1 MSERIATT
9 FRVQGGELIRA
20 RSRVLGG
27 DMGSVLI
34 LEFEASD
41 WKNGAAEITA
51 FLDNAEL
58 AAELADA
65 INVVVSA
72 HKKVEAAA

>member
-1 MSERIATT
+1 MSERIATM
-9 FRVQGGELIRA
+9 FNVHGGELIRA
-20 RSRVLGG
+20 RSNDLGG

-34 LEFEASD
+34 LEFEAPD

-58 AAELADA
+58 AAELAVA
-65 INVVVSA
+65 INSVVAA
-72 HKKVEAAA
+72 HKKAGAAA